1 MGAQSLN
8 CRLFLRP
15 QTGKGFSL
23 STSYQ
28 DIIDAID
35 AAVLAWVGEPVK
47 LSFGDEGMVEYRSLD
62 QLSRTRDKYVGL
74 LKASQGKRPFRLLP
88 IRPGGS
94 R

>member
-1 MGAQSLN
+1 MPEHSNAAFFCARRRERNS
-8 CRLFLRP
+8 
-15 QTGKGFSL
+15 SL

-62 QLSRTRDKYVGL
+62 QLNRTRDKYVGL
-74 LKASQGKRPFRLLP
+74 LRGSQSKRPFRLLP

>member
-1 MGAQSLN
+1 MPTHHT

-15 QTGKGFSL
+15 QVGKGFSL

-35 AAVLAWVGEPVK
+35 AAILAWASEPLK
-47 LSFGDEGMVEYRSLD
+47 LSFGNEGMVEYRSLD
-62 QLSRTRDKYVGL
+62 QLNRTRDKYAGL
-74 LKASQGKRPFRLLP
+74 LRKSQSKRPFQLLP
-88 IRPGGS
+88 VRPGGS